1 MNSDKN
7 ICQILSKNQ
16 SKQTKL
22 GCQLQSRSYL
32 FRNSINLGQKIDKY
46 QAKYEVQTDKFNII
60 IKKIR
65 KIRSK
70 NQLISDKI

>member
-32 FRNSINLGQKIDKY
+32 FQNWVNFGQKIDQY
-46 QAKYEVQTDKFNII
+46 QANYEVQTDKFLII

-65 KIRSK
+65 KIR
-70 NQLISDKI
+70 